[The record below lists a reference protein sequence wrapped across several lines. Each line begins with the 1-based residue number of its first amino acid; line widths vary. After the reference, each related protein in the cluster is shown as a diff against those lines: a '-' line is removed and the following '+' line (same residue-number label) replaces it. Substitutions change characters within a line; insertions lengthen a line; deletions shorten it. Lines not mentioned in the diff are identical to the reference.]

1 MSRIDPAFYSRWIQ
15 PSNTRSAVPP
25 IRHFPLQKLRISYK
39 HITNP
44 NYHVY
49 NTQGFLSSKFRDA
62 DADAGKH
69 YYIHI
74 DSYDTS
80 SKTHDIINEVSP
92 LLINPDTFIP
102 GAYYTY
108 IIAAE
113 SERGTH
119 HTSPPPQIYV
129 TRTINMFEFGTKHQ
143 QIMYRKAMQ
152 DKQCCNEYRIYTAGE
167 IMCVNENTLIFNF
180 ISGTYKMKRYIS
192 NKRAIYE
199 QAYIQYLMTN
209 IAPKYT
215 NILFQKDTLISAE
228 VLSLS
233 LTKNEIARLKQHHV
247 PMFLFP
253 SQQECDRMKYAI
265 IRHAYQTKKS
275 ITNEE
280 LEEINTQIR
289 NNSQS

>member
-1 MSRIDPAFYSRWIQ
+1 MSRIDPVFYSRWLQ
-15 PSNTRSAVPP
+15 PSKTRSAVPP
-25 IRHFPLQKLRISYK
+25 IRHFPLQKLRVSYK

-44 NYHVY
+44 NYRLY
-49 NTQGFLSSKFRDA
+49 NTQGFLSSNFRDA

-80 SKTHDIINEVSP
+80 PKTQDIINEVSP

-113 SERGTH
+113 SEGGTH
-119 HTSPPPQIYV
+119 QASHVPQLYV
-129 TRTINMFEFGTKHQ
+129 TRAINMFEFGTKHQ

-152 DKQCCNEYRIYTAGE
+152 DKHCCNEYRIYAAGE

-215 NILFQKDTLISAE
+215 NILFQKDVLMTDE
-228 VLSLS
+228 VLT
-233 LTKNEIARLKQHHV
+233 LTKNEIARLKRHHV

-253 SQQECDRMKYAI
+253 SQQECNRMKYAI
-265 IRHAYQTKKS
+265 IRHTHQTKKS